1 MRSITLPDVGVTY
14 GIVPIRVLT
23 DDGTSLRAIRVLTD
37 DGTSLR
43 AIPTMVLSTIFLLA
57 VVIFV
62 PWAVP
67 LFMPRVI

>member
-14 GIVPIRVLT
+14 GIVPIR
-23 DDGTSLRAIRVLTD
+23 GLTD

>member
-14 GIVPIRVLT
+14 GIVP
-23 DDGTSLRAIRVLTD
+23 IRVLTD

>member
-1 MRSITLPDVGVTY
+1 MSSINFP
-14 GIVPIRVLT
+14 GITFGTVPVRVKT
-23 DDGTSLRAIRVLTD
+23 A

-43 AIPTMVLSTIFLLA
+43 AIPTMVLSTLFLLT
-57 VVIFV
+57 VVTFV